1 MKDKD
6 IRTAQNL
13 HREAEEILAITVASI
28 NTARRKQQ
36 NIILIF
42 YISYFKLLT
51 SYLK

>member
-6 IRTAQNL
+6 IGTAQNL